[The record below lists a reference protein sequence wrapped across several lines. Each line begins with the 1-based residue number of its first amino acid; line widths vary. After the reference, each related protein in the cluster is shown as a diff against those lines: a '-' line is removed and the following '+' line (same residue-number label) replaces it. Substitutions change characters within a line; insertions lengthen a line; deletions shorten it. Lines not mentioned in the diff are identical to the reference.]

1 MVIDKQDHWSSGA
14 MNYLSCHVSEVCHV
28 LWLKVIRYPKE
39 SGLEKEGSF
48 CTYELESVY
57 QLRRVRAQDHIFH
70 FLSLILMVTEWL
82 PLQNEVLQNPPE
94 IKGRPNNLTCISPFN
109 QERI

>member
-1 MVIDKQDHWSSGA
+1 MSMLLDQIYNLA
-14 MNYLSCHVSEVCHV
+14 
-28 LWLKVIRYPKE
+28 
-39 SGLEKEGSF
+39 
-48 CTYELESVY
+48 
-57 QLRRVRAQDHIFH
+57 
-70 FLSLILMVTEWL
+70 EWL